1 MSRYFKLINKKSVQI
16 DVFHGWD
23 VKLKQWFIDVK
34 MSGFIERKHKTV
46 FFLRGKLQQFFKKIF
61 RLILIQ
67 L

>member
-34 MSGFIERKHKTV
+34 MSGFIGGNIK
-46 FFLRGKLQQFFKKIF
+46 QFFSSEESYNNF
-61 RLILIQ
+61 
-67 L
+67 

>member
-34 MSGFIERKHKTV
+34 MSGFIGGNIK
-46 FFLRGKLQQFFKKIF
+46 QFFSSEESYNNFLKRF
-61 RLILIQ
+61 LG
-67 L
+67 